1 MSDGDRIDQLK
12 DRHAHLEAAIQS
24 EVNRPHP
31 DEMSI
36 SAMKRE
42 KLRIKDRIAAMERQT
57 D

>member
-12 DRHAHLEAAIQS
+12 DRHARLEAAIQS
-24 EVNRPHP
+24 EVGRPHP
-31 DEMSI
+31 DELSI

-42 KLRIKDRIAAMERQT
+42 KLRIKDQIAAMERQT